1 MPKAPNM
8 YKCSNFARCGGY
20 MTHRER
26 NKKRVIITRPNGAK
40 VQFDEDLCPSCEAE
54 ETEGKE
60 LKQLKSATGKDS
72 GEEQESTHSAVS
84 AGEHPA
90 PKTNGVPARRGRPVK
105 EGDSAPRPRSRSA
118 TSGAR

>member
-26 NKKRVIITRPNGAK
+26 NKKRVIITRPDGAK

-54 ETEGKE
+54 ETEGKD
-60 LKQLKSATGKDS
+60 LKQLKSATVKD
-72 GEEQESTHSAVS
+72 GDEEQEPTQTALDT
-84 AGEHPA
+84 GEHHA
-90 PKTNGVPARRGRPVK
+90 AKTNGVPPRRSRPAKDSDGTPSRRGR
-105 EGDSAPRPRSRSA
+105 SAA
-118 TSGAR
+118 LGAR